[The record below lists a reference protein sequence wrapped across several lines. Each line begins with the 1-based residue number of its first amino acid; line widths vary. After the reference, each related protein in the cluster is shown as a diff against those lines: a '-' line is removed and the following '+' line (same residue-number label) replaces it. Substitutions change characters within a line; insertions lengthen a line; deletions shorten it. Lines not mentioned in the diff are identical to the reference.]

1 MPHRIKHIH
10 DVEGLRKAYL
20 KLAVKEKYFRIINE
34 FAVNLLDKQTVDDIV
49 WAVAKNAIAKMGFVD
64 CVIYLLD
71 PQTGMLEQKAAHGP
85 KNPSPLDIK
94 NPILIPI
101 GQGIVGTVA
110 ATGQGEVINDTS
122 KDDRYILDD
131 QFRHSEITI
140 PIKMNEQVIGVID
153 SEHPDKDFFTK
164 EDFDILTTIAA
175 MTATKLMNARA
186 TEKIKSHQKHLE
198 REIELKT
205 KHLQKTITELEQSK
219 QDIESFAYA
228 AAHDLQE
235 PLRTIASYLQLLDRK
250 LEGQMDPKSKHFLHT
265 AINGATRMKKLL
277 EGILNYSDL
286 MEGIVPF
293 EKVDLNEVIREVQ
306 EALAKKIATHQAIIQ
321 YKELPTIHGIHSQ
334 IMQLFQ
340 NLISNS
346 IKFRKAGSN
355 PIISISAKA
364 EKGRWMIHVTDNGIG
379 IEMAKQDKVFKIFSR
394 LHHFKDYP
402 GHGIGLAL
410 CKRIVELHHGQ
421 ITIKSTPGQG
431 TTFSFDLPEMPTEH

>member
-71 PQTGMLEQKAAHGP
+71 PKSGMLEQKAAHGP

-101 GQGIVGTVA
+101 GQGIVGNVA
-110 ATGQGEVINDTS
+110 ASGQGEIINDTS
-122 KDDRYILDD
+122 RDDRYILDD
-131 QFRHSEITI
+131 DFRYSEIAI

-153 SEHPDKDFFTK
+153 SEHPDKNFFTK
-164 EDFDILTTIAA
+164 EDFEILTTIAA

-186 TEKIKSHQKHLE
+186 AEKIKSHQKHLE
-198 REIELKT
+198 QEIELKT
-205 KHLQKTITELEQSK
+205 QHLKKIITQLEQSK

-235 PLRTIASYLQLLDRK
+235 PLRTIASYLQLLDRN
-250 LEGQMDPKSKHFLHT
+250 LQGQMDPKSKHFLHT

-286 MEGIVPF
+286 QEGVVPF
-293 EKVDLNEVIREVQ
+293 EKVDLNEVIQEIQ
-306 EALAKKIATHQAIIQ
+306 EALAKKITTHQAIIQ
-321 YKELPTIHGIHSQ
+321 FEQLPVVYGIHSQ

-346 IKFRKAGSN
+346 IKFKK
-355 PIISISAKA
+355 PDVKPVICISAKA
-364 EKGRWMIHVTDNGIG
+364 EKGRWQIAVTDNGIG
-379 IEMAKQDKVFKIFSR
+379 IEPEKQDKVFKIFSR

-410 CKRIVELHHGQ
+410 CKRIIELHHGQ
-421 ITIKSTPGQG
+421 ITLKSPQGQG
-431 TTFSFDLPEMPTEH
+431 TTFSFDLPEMPSEH